1 LSFWRIPSFKEIVE
15 LEWDIDNFK
24 KINLPKNLVYDVG
37 NISEQILPEFMC
49 EDILSK
55 VKQKLP
61 SITYIA
67 NSRDVDTVL
76 KERNRLVE
84 FT

>member
-1 LSFWRIPSFKEIVE
+1 
-15 LEWDIDNFK
+15 
-24 KINLPKNLVYDVG
+24 
-37 NISEQILPEFMC
+37 MC

-55 VKQKLP
+55 IKSKIP

-76 KERNRLVE
+76 KEKNRLVE